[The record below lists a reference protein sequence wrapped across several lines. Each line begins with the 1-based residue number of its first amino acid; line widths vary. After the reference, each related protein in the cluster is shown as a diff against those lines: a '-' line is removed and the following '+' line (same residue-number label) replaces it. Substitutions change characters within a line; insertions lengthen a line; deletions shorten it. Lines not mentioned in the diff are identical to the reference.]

1 MLGVGMIFMG
11 IYSIVLNK
19 SHVALMDSKAVSQ
32 FVLGTMIDENTYHM
46 SIYLRSCL
54 FLAAGGLTFSYSKF
68 APPLYL
74 LCLLATAIF
83 VAYPFQELEFDRAMS
98 WILLVKIVVSMGAAA
113 LLLLT
118 NGKIVSEDA

>member
-19 SHVALMDSKAVSQ
+19 SQVALMDSKEISQ
-32 FVLGTMIDENTYHM
+32 FVLGTPIDENTYHM

-54 FLAAGGLTFSYSKF
+54 FLFTGGLTLSNSKL
-68 APPLYL
+68 APGLYV

-83 VAYPFQELEFDRAMS
+83 VANPIQ
-98 WILLVKIVVSMGAAA
+98 K
-113 LLLLT
+113 
-118 NGKIVSEDA
+118 